1 MFLARANPGVP
12 RHEGITYFLI
22 GMRQPGVEIRPL
34 PPMSGEAEFFQT
46 FLDGVR
52 VPDSER
58 VGAEGAGRKLARAT
72 AARPAGL
79 PDGWNGG
86 PWAIL
91 PTETPK

>member
-1 MFLARANPGVP
+1 VFLARASPEVP
-12 RHEGITYFLI
+12 EHQGINCFLT
-22 GMRQPGVEIRPL
+22 GMRQPGVEIRPP

-72 AARPAGL
+72 AARPAGCRTAGTAA
-79 PDGWNGG
+79 PGQSS
-86 PWAIL
+86 
-91 PTETPK
+91 